1 MLCKKI
7 NRFWRNNLTK
17 SRILLLVLAS
27 MVIFTIGGCSYKS
40 PKVSDI
46 EITSIN
52 NETCPS
58 NQNNYIE
65 AENIAAV
72 YRDIYNE
79 AIETNTL
86 GSLEIIRRI
95 VARLGEN
102 GYVAIDS
109 KNQVNMSQAEQTE
122 KFCKAVEEKENAQL
136 TIVEIM
142 ETGFRK
148 FDLKTDNGKVNIIR
162 EYYEYDR
169 NGNIQNRNTA
179 SYPADFWKYTEEGY
193 LIFEGSCF
201 LDENFVLTLS
211 DTHGHTVLRVLPLD
225 EKCRE
230 LNRKY
235 ILPVGY
241 IQNNI
246 FLCNWSEED
255 YEGLDFYDIFDNF
268 YPIFYGQPVPYAADE
283 NLGVGK
289 VYQIPENIFENVIM
303 TYFHIDTEILRSKT
317 KYIPEYAAYEY
328 KPRGFYEIEYP
339 DIPYPEVVSYTENP
353 DGTITLSVNAVY
365 PKENTSKLYSHK
377 TIIRLLDEDYF
388 QYVSNQTIS
397 LEDAYSTWWHS
408 NRLTEEEW
416 NKIYG
421 GNQ

>member
-40 PKVSDI
+40 PKVPDI

-193 LIFEGSCF
+193 LI
-201 LDENFVLTLS
+201 
-211 DTHGHTVLRVLPLD
+211 
-225 EKCRE
+225 
-230 LNRKY
+230 
-235 ILPVGY
+235 I
-241 IQNNI
+241 
-246 FLCNWSEED
+246 ED
-255 YEGLDFYDIFDNF
+255 I
-268 YPIFYGQPVPYAADE
+268 
-283 NLGVGK
+283 
-289 VYQIPENIFENVIM
+289 
-303 TYFHIDTEILRSKT
+303 
-317 KYIPEYAAYEY
+317 
-328 KPRGFYEIEYP
+328 
-339 DIPYPEVVSYTENP
+339 
-353 DGTITLSVNAVY
+353 
-365 PKENTSKLYSHK
+365 
-377 TIIRLLDEDYF
+377 
-388 QYVSNQTIS
+388 
-397 LEDAYSTWWHS
+397 
-408 NRLTEEEW
+408 
-416 NKIYG
+416 
-421 GNQ
+421 